1 MSQGHI
7 LCRLCLVHLMEW
19 VQQLQISVLK
29 PLNFEESEIDPVAD
43 ILRLFDLI
51 FNSLK
56 GIGESED

>member
-1 MSQGHI
+1 
-7 LCRLCLVHLMEW
+7 MEW

-29 PLNFEESEIDPVAD
+29 PLNFVESEIDPVAD